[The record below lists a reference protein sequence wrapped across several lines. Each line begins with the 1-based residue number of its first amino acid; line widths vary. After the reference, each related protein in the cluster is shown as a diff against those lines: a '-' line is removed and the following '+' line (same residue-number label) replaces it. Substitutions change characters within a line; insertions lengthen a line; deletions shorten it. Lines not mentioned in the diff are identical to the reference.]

1 MGDTSKILII
11 DGKRNTVEVEV
22 NQNML
27 KLIGVKP
34 EEVKKHKS
42 QRQLFI
48 EISKYF
54 DSLEK
59 DIEKL

>member
-59 DIEKL
+59 EVEKL